1 MEINKNSFEIVIDT
15 STPNSLIA
23 LLKDSQILS
32 KCEWASNNNESKTL
46 LPNINYLIKK
56 NNLNIQSCSKIFV
69 VIGPGGFSSLRIG
82 VSTAKGLSIIL
93 GIPLIPIP
101 TLLSSAMEFIT
112 ENYKVMS
119 ITECSKGTFYSKV
132 YNGLQD
138 INYKTQ
144 KEYISFE
151 IITANDIL
159 NFSKKENTVIAS
171 SYTNIKTNEYI
182 KNNKLENC
190 ISLTSNKIQS
200 IIRIEQK
207 YKAFLNNL
215 ETININP
222 VYANSG
228 QISSALTTLKKGE

>member
-82 VSTAKGLSIIL
+82 VSIAKGLSIIL

-119 ITECSKGTFYSKV
+119 ITICSKGTFYSKV

-138 INYKTQ
+138 INYKTE

-151 IITANDIL
+151 IITADDIL

-215 ETININP
+215 DTININP

-228 QISSALTTLKKGE
+228 QISSALTTLHKGE